1 MGISWIANRSQVCL
15 SGGGEFSVLHWGDKW
30 FAAVTCVI
38 RWGRL
43 DYSMYLAPAE
53 SSCMEGLD
61 CFKNFVRRGL
71 SVWLMVLDC
80 WFKTSAKQLAALI
93 VLLAANPHQCRMLTE
108 RHLSALHAHQGFLK
122 KTRSPLH
129 ANHAGRELWPT
140 ATEVKRV
147 CPVV

>member
-1 MGISWIANRSQVCL
+1 MVCCGHMCYQVRTLGLQHVPGSSRIQLHGGIGLLQKLR
-15 SGGGEFSVLHWGDKW
+15 
-30 FAAVTCVI
+30 
-38 RWGRL
+38 
-43 DYSMYLAPAE
+43 APWA
-53 SSCMEGLD
+53 
-61 CFKNFVRRGL
+61 

-129 ANHAGRELWPT
+129 ANHAGREL
-140 ATEVKRV
+140 
-147 CPVV
+147 